1 MCFLKLQHV
10 FPLWRWLLLTIHNSG
25 RTTLR
30 SQRFTNIHTW
40 PGQASFVNKMIERA
54 PNKWTERARDSRLC
68 PFFSFFYFFFIITLK
83 TTTIKI
89 ACSSFKFPPT
99 SRRYISSILHLSV
112 WLPLQLVSLLNF
124 PLAALGF
131 SHPASTM
138 KHFALCAIGSSVH
151 GRHPRGHIN
160 SAVRTKPPSRQF
172 PSASIPTTET
182 ERGQN

>member
-1 MCFLKLQHV
+1 MCIPKVQCVCPVRWRLLSTMTVVGQ
-10 FPLWRWLLLTIHNSG
+10 LWEVRDSLAFT
-25 RTTLR
+25 R
-30 SQRFTNIHTW
+30 SRAT
-40 PGQASFVNKMIERA
+40 FVNKLIKRVS
-54 PNKWTERARDSRLC
+54 NTLNTEGTNVQHRPSWSLFITITSHFAHSRFLLHLVDA
-68 PFFSFFYFFFIITLK
+68 SL
-83 TTTIKI
+83 
-89 ACSSFKFPPT
+89 
-99 SRRYISSILHLSV
+99 SILHVSV
-112 WLPLQLVSLLNF
+112 WLPVRPVSLLSS

-138 KHFALCAIGSSVH
+138 KHFALCAIGSSVR